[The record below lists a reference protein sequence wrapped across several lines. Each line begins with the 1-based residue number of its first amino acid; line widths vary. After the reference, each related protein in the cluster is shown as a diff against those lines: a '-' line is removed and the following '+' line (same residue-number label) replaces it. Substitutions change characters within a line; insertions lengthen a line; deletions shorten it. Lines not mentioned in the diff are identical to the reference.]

1 MKSTVRI
8 ACVALLALVATPA
21 LALQLGQ
28 IQVKS
33 ALNQPLVAAIPLH
46 PKSLTELEGMTV
58 SLAPAADFAR
68 AGLQVMP
75 ASQTLQF
82 RVVTDNNG
90 QTSIL
95 VTSSQPI
102 TDPYLDFLVQVN
114 TRQGKQVREFVV
126 LLNPVISAP
135 APVIEAAPTAATP
148 AANAQPTQLP
158 AASAFPQPAPAPAP
172 APQPEAQPAPQPAQQ
187 APEFT
192 PQPVA
197 QPQPAPAP
205 QTGPNAQPG
214 SVNVVRGDTLYHL
227 AAQATANTGETINQ
241 MMLAMKAANPDAF
254 FKDNINN
261 LKAGAILRIPTRDE
275 VDARSV
281 AAATAEVR
289 RQMEAWS
296 AAKPRAA
303 TVLAGSAA
311 QAAANSE
318 TQPSAAAPASD
329 HLSLVPPSGEGG
341 SANSRPGVEGG
352 TGTETVAGLRQKLQ
366 NARSSLVSLN
376 QSNAD
381 LDSRVKSLKDIAD
394 KSDKLLSLKDATV
407 ADLQRKLA
415 EVQAGKTGAAAGA
428 TTAAASGSSVAA
440 ATPAAGA
447 TGTSAAATPAASA
460 PASAK
465 APAVSAKPA
474 GKTAVQPW
482 YMRPLVWIVA
492 GVVIVVLI
500 LLGLLLRKRKPG
512 AAARGP
518 LPDPADIA
526 PAGNEPAATR
536 TPDERVLHARL
547 AENPGDLDAHLQLCR
562 LYYARADAPHFAE
575 EAEAMR
581 EEVTDLGCVEWRE
594 VLVMGRALV
603 PHHPLFAAH
612 AEPVDDPYGLAALRR
627 PAAEAVPAPAPID
640 DDATVVRPQAAAA
653 YDAPSFDAPD
663 AAPPVTP
670 PAPVRKAPDLPPPA
684 ARHGVSSEPAFSDD
698 PVDTKLDLARAYLDM
713 GDPVGA
719 RAMLEE
725 VLAEGTQTQKDEA
738 KKLLAEAGA
747 PN

>member
-1 MKSTVRI
+1 MKSTIRI
-8 ACVALLALVATPA
+8 TCVALLALVATPA

-46 PKSLTELEGMTV
+46 PKSLTELAGMTV
-58 SLAPAADFAR
+58 NLAPAADFAR
-68 AGLQVMP
+68 AGLQLTP

-90 QTSIL
+90 QKSIL

-135 APVIEAAPTAATP
+135 APVIEAAPTAAAP
-148 AANAQPTQLP
+148 VAKAQPAQLP
-158 AASAFPQPAPAPAP
+158 AASAFPQPAPALAP
-172 APQPEAQPAPQPAQQ
+172 QPAPQPAPEPVPQ
-187 APEFT
+187 APEPA
-192 PQPVA
+192 PQAVA
-197 QPQPAPAP
+197 PPQPAPVA
-205 QTGPNAQPG
+205 QTEPAASPG
-214 SVNVVRGDTLYHL
+214 SIKVVRGDTLYRL
-227 AAQATANTGETINQ
+227 AAQATSGTGETINQ
-241 MMLAMKAANPDAF
+241 IMLAMKAANPDAF

-275 VDARSV
+275 VDTRSV

-289 RQMEAWS
+289 RQMEAWR
-296 AAKPRAA
+296 AAKPQAA
-303 TVLAGSAA
+303 TVLAGTAV
-311 QAAANSE
+311 QAAANS
-318 TQPSAAAPASD
+318 QAQSNAAAPASD

-341 SANSRPGVEGG
+341 SANSRPGVKGG
-352 TGTETVAGLRQKLQ
+352 TGTETVAGLRQQLQ

-381 LDSRVKSLKDIAD
+381 LDSRVKSLKDIDD

-415 EVQAGKTGAAAGA
+415 QVQAGKNGAAIGA
-428 TTAAASGSSVAA
+428 TTAPATGASVATATSA
-440 ATPAAGA
+440 ANVI
-447 TGTSAAATPAASA
+447 GTSAAPAASV
-460 PASAK
+460 SA
-465 APAVSAKPA
+465 AAGTPPVAARRVAKPA
-474 GKTAVQPW
+474 MQPW
-482 YMRPLVWIVA
+482 YMRPLTWIVA

-526 PAGNEPAATR
+526 PASAEAAAPR

-547 AENPGDLDAHLQLCR
+547 VENPGDIDAHLQLCR
-562 LYYARADAPHFAE
+562 LYYAHADAAHFVE

-581 EEVTDLGCVEWRE
+581 EEVSDLGCVEWRE
-594 VLVMGRALV
+594 VLVMGRALA

-612 AEPVDDPYGLAALRR
+612 AEPADDPYGLAALRR
-627 PAAEAVPAPAPID
+627 PTADVEPTPAAVD
-640 DDATVVRPQAAAA
+640 DDATLVRPQVAPA

-663 AAPPVTP
+663 AAASA
-670 PAPVRKAPDLPPPA
+670 PAGGNAHDLPPPA
-684 ARHGVSSEPAFSDD
+684 APRGVSSERAFSDD

-725 VLAEGTQTQKDEA
+725 VLAEGTQMQKDEA
-738 KKLLAEAGA
+738 RKLLVEAGA
-747 PN
+747 SN

>member
-1 MKSTVRI
+1 M
-8 ACVALLALVATPA
+8 ATPV

-58 SLAPAADFAR
+58 TLAPAADFAR
-68 AGLQVMP
+68 AGLQMTA

-90 QTSIL
+90 QKSIL

-114 TRQGKQVREFVV
+114 TRHGKQVREFVV

-135 APVIEAAPTAATP
+135 APVIEAAPTTAAP
-148 AANAQPTQLP
+148 AASAQPAQLP
-158 AASAFPQPAPAPAP
+158 AASAFPQPAPAPVSAPPTPAP
-172 APQPEAQPAPQPAQQ
+172 APAPLPEAQPAPQPAAQ
-187 APEFT
+187 APEPV

-197 QPQPAPAP
+197 QPQAAPAP
-205 QTGPNAQPG
+205 QAQPNAPSG
-214 SVNVVRGDTLYHL
+214 SINVVRGDTLYHL
-227 AAQATANTGETINQ
+227 AAQATANTGESINQ
-241 MMLAMKAANPDAF
+241 MMLAMQAANPDAF
-254 FKDNINN
+254 YKDNINN

-289 RQMEAWS
+289 RQMESWT
-296 AAKPRAA
+296 AAKPQAA
-303 TVLAGSAA
+303 TVLAGTAV

-318 TQPSAAAPASD
+318 TQPGAAAPASD

-341 SANSRPGVEGG
+341 SANNRPGVEGG
-352 TGTETVAGLRQKLQ
+352 TGSETVAGMRQKLQ
-366 NARSSLVSLN
+366 NARSSLVSLS

-415 EVQAGKTGAAAGA
+415 QVQAGKAGAATGAS
-428 TTAAASGSSVAA
+428 TA
-440 ATPAAGA
+440 PAAGA
-447 TGTSAAATPAASA
+447 SVATAASVAGTSAAVTSAPAASA
-460 PASAK
+460 SASAK
-465 APAVSAKPA
+465 APPASAKPA
-474 GKTAVQPW
+474 AKPAAQPW
-482 YMRPLVWIVA
+482 YMRPLAWIVA

-500 LLGLLLRKRKPG
+500 LLGLLLRRRKPG
-512 AAARGP
+512 VAAHGP
-518 LPDPADIA
+518 LPDPEDVGSASA
-526 PAGNEPAATR
+526 EPAAAPR
-536 TPDERVLHARL
+536 APDERVLHARL
-547 AENPGDLDAHLQLCR
+547 VENPGDLDAHLQLCR
-562 LYYARADAPHFAE
+562 LYYSRADATHFVE

-594 VLVMGRALV
+594 VLVMGGALA

-612 AEPVDDPYGLAALRR
+612 AEPADDPYGLTALRR
-627 PAAEAVPAPAPID
+627 PVAEAAPPMPAEVE
-640 DDATVVRPQAAAA
+640 DDATVVRPAAPE

-663 AAPPVTP
+663 AAAPVAP
-670 PAPVRKAPDLPPPA
+670 PAPARKPSTVPPPA
-684 ARHGVSSEPAFSDD
+684 VSHGISAESAFSDD

-738 KKLLAEAGA
+738 RKLLAEAGA